1 MERLPDQEL
10 IQALLGYIRRAEE
23 LMGTT
28 FESVEQDIYD
38 DELPALI
45 RRYFGAK
52 EANIFRQMLRPPV
65 RIYTV
70 SRATEQIDRADCL
83 ENVWKRLMVLNAGI
97 ERGEHVPPSSDPAPA
112 NRETTSP
119 PAVFI
124 SHSGENEAFYR
135 LTRFLNELG
144 VQPIIAEWLPFGGR
158 SVPDQVSE
166 AIESCA
172 AAIVFATRAD
182 QVGDRSQPGRGALIE
197 TGILRQRFGERV
209 IYLVEEGAEFGPMAE
224 NFARESF
231 TQDNLERV
239 FHRLVVELKAY
250 GLV

>member
-1 MERLPDQEL
+1 MYDTSYSRLD
-10 IQALLGYIRRAEE
+10 ADRFNCLG
-23 LMGTT
+23 
-28 FESVEQDIYD
+28 
-38 DELPALI
+38 
-45 RRYFGAK
+45 
-52 EANIFRQMLRPPV
+52 
-65 RIYTV
+65 TV
-70 SRATEQIDRADCL
+70 Q
-83 ENVWKRLMVLNAGI
+83 NRLQVLKARI
-97 ERGEHVPPSSDPAPA
+97 ERGEYVEPSKSVPPPSTQTDAVRP
-112 NRETTSP
+112 R
-119 PAVFI
+119 VFI

-135 LTRFLNELG
+135 LTLFLNELG

-158 SVPDQVSE
+158 SVPDQVGE
-166 AIESCA
+166 AIASCA

-209 IYLVEEGAEFGPMAE
+209 IYLVEEGAEFGPMAD

-231 TQDNLERV
+231 TQENLERV